1 MLLEEGVFCF
11 FLVVCLFFIRAK
23 CLAQSKGKYKN
34 NSTIEEEAFAS

>member
-1 MLLEEGVFCF
+1 MLMEEGVFSF

-23 CLAQSKGKYKN
+23 CLAKGKHKN